1 MNTEGTYILS
11 GIIQGPLPPGPDGRE
26 QLQQFS
32 ALLET
37 SGILLSLRV
46 DGGNF
51 SLLAEDR
58 VVETNVVFASEIE
71 DNLKSALTSL
81 LDAFPEGMRMSL
93 MSTIRS
99 RIFIEGREHQAVY
112 AVVFPGII
120 QVESAVVKS
129 TLLPR
134 ARKFTFK
141 HKAIF
146 AFSVCL
152 LLGLSVWLSSRWV
165 DYSPIKQQFT
175 LMVKGNKLEDIHL
188 NTAAL
193 GDVIK
198 IEKDDISSLRGV
210 LKLKVTRGSGWVTK
224 ADGKENAN
232 SPIEAAIYERR
243 HLKVSYFDVTGN
255 IVTDRS
261 GRVVEKA
268 LPIAGLISH
277 QSISVE
283 VILPEGYPISE
294 IVITP

>member
-26 QLQQFS
+26 QLQQFNT
-32 ALLET
+32 LLAT
-37 SGILLSLRV
+37 SGISFSLRV

-71 DNLKSALTSL
+71 NNLKSALTTL

-99 RIFIEGREHQAVY
+99 RIFIEGREHQSVY

-120 QVESAVVKS
+120 QVESAVVKT

-134 ARKFTFK
+134 AHKFTFK

-146 AFSVCL
+146 ALSVCL
-152 LLGLSVWLSSRWV
+152 LLGLSVWVSSRWV
-165 DYSPIKQQFT
+165 DYGPIKEQFA
-175 LMVKGNKLEDIHL
+175 LMFKGNKLEDIHL

-198 IEKDDISSLRGV
+198 IEKDGISSLRGV

-224 ADGKENAN
+224 TDGKENAN
-232 SPIEAAIYERR
+232 SPIDAAIYERR
-243 HLKVSYFDVTGN
+243 HLKVTYFDVTGN

-268 LPIAGLISH
+268 LPIVGLISH
-277 QSISVE
+277 ESISVE
-283 VILPEGYPISE
+283 ILLPEGYPVSE
-294 IVITP
+294 IVINP

>member
-26 QLQQFS
+26 QLQQFNT
-32 ALLET
+32 LLAS
-37 SGILLSLRV
+37 SGISLSLRV

-71 DNLKSALTSL
+71 NNLKSALTSL

-120 QVESAVVKS
+120 QVESAVLKT

-134 ARKFTFK
+134 ERKFTFK
-141 HKAIF
+141 HKSIF
-146 AFSVCL
+146 ALLVFS
-152 LLGLSVWLSSRWV
+152 LLGLAIWASSRWI
-165 DYSPIKQQFT
+165 DYGPIKQQFT
-175 LMVKGNKLEDIHL
+175 LIFKGNKIENIDL
-188 NTAAL
+188 NTTAL

-210 LKLKVTRGSGWVTK
+210 LKLKVTRGPGWVAK
-224 ADGKENAN
+224 SDGKENN
-232 SPIEAAIYERR
+232 SPVLAAIYERR
-243 HLKVSYFDVTGN
+243 HLKVTYFDVTGN
-255 IVTDRS
+255 IVLDRS

-268 LPIAGLISH
+268 LPVAGLISNE
-277 QSISVE
+277 SISVE
-283 VILPEGYPISE
+283 LLLPEGYPISV
-294 IVITP
+294 IVINP

>member
-11 GIIQGPLPPGPDGRE
+11 GIVQGPLPPGPDGRD
-26 QLQQFS
+26 QLQQFN
-32 ALLET
+32 ALLAS
-37 SGILLSLRV
+37 SGISFSLRV
-46 DGGNF
+46 DGENF

-58 VVETNVVFASEIE
+58 AIETNVVFASEIE
-71 DNLKSALTSL
+71 NNLKSALTTL

-99 RIFIEGREHQAVY
+99 RVFIEGREHQAVY

-120 QVESAVVKS
+120 QVESAVIKT

-134 ARKFTFK
+134 SRKFTFK

-146 AFSVCL
+146 TLSVCL
-152 LLGLSVWLSSRWV
+152 FLGLSVWASSRWV
-165 DYSPIKQQFT
+165 DYSPIKQQFA
-175 LMVKGNKLEDIHL
+175 LMFKGNKLEDIHL
-188 NTAAL
+188 NTVAL

-210 LKLKVTRGSGWVTK
+210 LKLKVARGSGWVVRI
-224 ADGKENAN
+224 DGKENGN
-232 SPIEAAIYERR
+232 SPVEAAIYERR
-243 HLKVSYFDVTGN
+243 HLKLTYFDVTGN

-277 QSISVE
+277 ESISVE
-283 VILPEGYPISE
+283 VLLPEGYPVSE
-294 IVITP
+294 IVINP